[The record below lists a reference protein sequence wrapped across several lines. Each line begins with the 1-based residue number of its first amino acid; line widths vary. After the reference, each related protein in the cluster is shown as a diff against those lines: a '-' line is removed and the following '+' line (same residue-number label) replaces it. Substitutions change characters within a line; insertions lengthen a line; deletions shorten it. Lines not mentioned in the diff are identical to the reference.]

1 MIQSPETVNIHV
13 YTLSS
18 EKATHCILG
27 TLPNLISHHVFDDV
41 ISVSWAV
48 IGSRVAL
55 VGVTAGPAGFR
66 AVVLQSA
73 TFFSIICNKQTGNA
87 SSEPPRMTTF
97 KPHKDPAVNIYCPDL
112 LNRHHF

>member
-48 IGSRVAL
+48 IGSGVAL

-73 TFFSIICNKQTGNA
+73 TFFSIISGVAGLADFTGAGQQHVVDIQEVFTVTLNV
-87 SSEPPRMTTF
+87 
-97 KPHKDPAVNIYCPDL
+97 KL
-112 LNRHHF
+112 LS